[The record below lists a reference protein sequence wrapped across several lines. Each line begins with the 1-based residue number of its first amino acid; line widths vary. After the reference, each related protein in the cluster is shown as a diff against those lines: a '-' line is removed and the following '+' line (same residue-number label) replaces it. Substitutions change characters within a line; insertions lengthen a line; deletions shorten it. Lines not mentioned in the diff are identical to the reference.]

1 MSLAVIKTGGKQYKV
16 TKGQSLKFEKLP
28 GKVGDK
34 IEFDQ
39 VLLKSDAK
47 GAKLEVGKPF
57 LKDAK
62 VEAEILE
69 QARDK
74 KITVVKYKRKTR
86 YRRKAGHRQHFTKV
100 KINKV

>member
-1 MSLAVIKTGGKQYKV
+1 VIKTGGKQYKV
-16 TKGQSLKFEKLP
+16 TKGQLMKFEKLP
-28 GKVGDK
+28 GEVGDK

-39 VLLKSDAK
+39 VLLKSDDK
-47 GAKLEVGKPF
+47 GSKLEIGKPF

-74 KITVVKYKRKTR
+74 KVIVVKYKRKTR